1 MRITNTTIDDLYEVD
16 LEPIKDSRGFFARAF
31 CINEFSSIRSDIKI
45 VQINHTLTVEK
56 GSVRGMHFQNPPFC
70 EAKFVRC
77 IRGSVFDVAVDL
89 REGSP
94 TFLKWH
100 GVELTA
106 DNMKMLVIPE
116 GFAHGFQTL
125 EDNCELIYLHTQF
138 YNKESESGVRYDDPA
153 ININWKLPVANMS
166 DRDKTHKL
174 IDNYF
179 KGIKI

>member
-1 MRITNTTIDDLYEVD
+1 MKVINTTIDDLYEVD

-31 CINEFSSIRSDIKI
+31 CINELSSIRSDIRI

-56 GSVRGMHFQNPPFC
+56 GSVRGMHFQKPPFC
-70 EAKFVRC
+70 EVKFVRC

-106 DNMKMLVIPE
+106 DNMKMLLIPE

-125 EDNCELIYLHTQF
+125 EDNCELLYLHTQF
-138 YNKESESGVRYDDPA
+138 YNKEYEAGLRYDDPS

-166 DRDKTHKL
+166 KRDKSHKL
-174 IDNYF
+174 IDNDF